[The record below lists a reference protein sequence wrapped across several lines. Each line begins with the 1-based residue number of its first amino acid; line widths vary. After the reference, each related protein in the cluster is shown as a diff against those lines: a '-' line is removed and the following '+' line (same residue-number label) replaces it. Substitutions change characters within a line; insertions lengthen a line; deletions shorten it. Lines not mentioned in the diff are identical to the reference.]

1 MMLGHSGSESPTFAT
16 QAVPIA
22 FSCLQTY
29 AQRIEDKKKERD
41 CHAELT
47 DEERLIQKKQRGGK
61 KISRISMLAKVESSH
76 IE

>member
-1 MMLGHSGSESPTFAT
+1 MGPCGSESPSVASTLDERRRRAERT
-16 QAVPIA
+16 D
-22 FSCLQTY
+22 